1 MVKMNDKKTK
11 AVQSVQTAGKDV
23 KIIVDIKAFYKP
35 ETIYLVGDIAKL
47 GNWNLKKAVA
57 VKKNE
62 KGEYVRLFKDVNVEG
77 FEFKILHSPDWCSV
91 EKGIFA
97 EEIEN
102 HYVAVSTTQKTTNVT
117 ITVYNW
123 A

>member
-1 MVKMNDKKTK
+1 MAKKETAATTGK
-11 AVQSVQTAGKDV
+11 TVQITIDV
-23 KIIVDIKAFYKP
+23 KAFYKP
-35 ETIYLVGDIAKL
+35 ETIYLVGDIGKL
-47 GNWNLKKAVA
+47 GNWNLKKAVS

-62 KGEYVRLFKDVNVEG
+62 KGLYVKALKDIDVDG

-91 EKGIFA
+91 EKGIFS

-102 HYVAVSTTQKTTNVT
+102 HYIAVSSTQKTTAVT
-117 ITVYNW
+117 ITVFNW